1 MLIDFVEPI
10 EAEATRKLQSS
21 LSCPTLDCF
30 NCAYTKGSCYFD
42 SAGNKCVDPRQASS
56 SLNIISTSQSWY
68 TYFQS
73 CNDRL
78 DLCASNTAG
87 LTQLS
92 GSVKD
97 SLANGSVAFFTMS
110 ADLNFSN
117 TNTIQRNYFCN
128 WQLDLDYSATYL
140 IEIERNFID
149 AEEIELV
156 AQSSDKYYSYSDEQ
170 LKDDNSNIEQ

>member
-1 MLIDFVEPI
+1 
-10 EAEATRKLQSS
+10 
-21 LSCPTLDCF
+21 
-30 NCAYTKGSCYFD
+30 
-42 SAGNKCVDPRQASS
+42 
-56 SLNIISTSQSWY
+56 
-68 TYFQS
+68 
-73 CNDRL
+73 
-78 DLCASNTAG
+78 
-87 LTQLS
+87 
-92 GSVKD
+92 
-97 SLANGSVAFFTMS
+97 MS